1 MHIKINI
8 PEGTD
13 NDDKKI
19 IELLELHPDFQKSL
33 NYTRKMFGIP
43 PNGLDEESFYFKNN
57 FLTDKSGKKVKIIKS
72 FPEDGTDESFRSF
85 DKFLNDPDSFLSK
98 ERKFRKQIE
107 KIAKQF
113 NLGKN
118 WYHALCHIVLFST
131 AEWLPLP
138 IQSTVRNLRIKS
150 VWHPTSI
157 VLEITKNISKKQFTK
172 WLDKNWD
179 ELRGRL
185 DTDLQITK
193 ENGIFKDKLFELT
206 KEIIKLRNKNMS
218 FDAISDK
225 LAKKYQDKYGPETD
239 ESKLIVSAKAIQD
252 RYYRFLRLFNSNFQ
266 KR

>member
-19 IELLELHPDFQKSL
+19 IELLELHPDFQKNL
-33 NYTRKMFGIP
+33 KYTRKMFGIP
-43 PNGLDEESFYFKNN
+43 IDGLDEESFYFKNN
-57 FLTDKSGKKVKIIKS
+57 ILTDKNGKTIKIIKS
-72 FPEDGTDESFRSF
+72 FPKDGTDESFKYF

-107 KIAKQF
+107 KMAKQF

-131 AEWLPLP
+131 AEWLPFP
-138 IQSTVRNLRIKS
+138 IQSTVRNLRSKS
-150 VWHPTSI
+150 VWFPTCI

-172 WLDKNWD
+172 WLDNNWGK
-179 ELRGRL
+179 LRERL
-185 DTDLQITK
+185 DTELQITK
-193 ENGIFKDKLFELT
+193 ERGIFKDELFDLT
-206 KEIIKLRNKNMS
+206 KEIIKLRNENMS
-218 FDAISDK
+218 FDNISHLLSDK
-225 LAKKYQDKYGPETD
+225 YKDRYEPETD
-239 ESKLIVSAKAIQD
+239 GYNLIVSAKAIED
-252 RYYRFLRLFNSNFQ
+252 RYYRFLRLFNSNPQ